1 MINHQMQWDKPHDY
15 CLVSVIDGEG
25 KILIDDKP
33 YDIKKGMH
41 FILTSEDQTITFE
54 GNIELIISH
63 P

>member
-33 YDIKKGMH
+33 YDIKKAC
-41 FILTSEDQTITFE
+41 
-54 GNIELIISH
+54 ISFLH
-63 P
+63 QKIKQSHLKETLK